1 MYNKGRWRLEKK
13 GVDFVKAKKLV
24 TVLTAVLA
32 INLVS
37 PVFAAAESLDSLNEQ
52 ESTITRQSNQI
63 SAEVQMALNDVND
76 KYDQVEKTKA
86 EIAENEA
93 ALEKAQKDIETT
105 QKNIAKRKEIMAQR
119 LKEIQVNGGAQRDW
133 SVLLDAKNL
142 QEFINRAYAMTL
154 LQNAQK
160 QKVADLNTEKEKLE
174 KLEATVQKTAT
185 SLKTNKVNL
194 ETEASELDGKI
205 ANLKQQLAENQS
217 TLQKIAQSKEVET
230 ARLAAEKAAKEKAAA
245 EKAAAEKAAKEA
257 QAAKQEEAEKSTN
270 STSNS
275 SSTSSESS
283 TSNSSQENSSENNSS
298 SSSSE
303 SNTDN
308 NTNNSGGNSNSS
320 GRTLTMEST
329 AYSYAEAGA
338 SYLTASGTDL
348 RENPQAVAVDPS
360 VIPLGTVVEVQGYG
374 VALAL
379 DTGGAIKGN
388 IIDVHFPTVAQCT
401 QWGRRQVQVTI
412 RG

>member
-1 MYNKGRWRLEKK
+1 M
-13 GVDFVKAKKLV
+13 KAKKLV
-24 TVLTAVLA
+24 TVLTAVVA

-93 ALEKAQKDIETT
+93 TLQKAQKDIEAT
-105 QKNIAKRKEIMAQR
+105 KANIAKRKEVMAQR
-119 LKEIQVNGGAQRDW
+119 LKEIQVNGGAERDW

-160 QKVADLNTEKEKLE
+160 QKVTDLNIEKEKLE
-174 KLEATVQKTAT
+174 KLEATVQKTTT
-185 SLKTNKVNL
+185 SLKENKVNL

-205 ANLKQQLAENQS
+205 ANLKQQLADNQS

-257 QAAKQEEAEKSTN
+257 QAAQKEAEAEKPTSSTN
-270 STSNS
+270 NSSSNS
-275 SSTSSESS
+275 SGANSESS
-283 TSNSSQENSSENNSS
+283 TNSSNKPNNNGSNSNSNN
-298 SSSSE
+298 SE
-303 SNTDN
+303 SNTNN
-308 NTNNSGGNSNSS
+308 NTNNNGGNSSS
-320 GRTLTMEST
+320 GGRTLIMEST

-401 QWGRRQVQVTI
+401 KWGRRQVQVII

>member
-1 MYNKGRWRLEKK
+1 M
-13 GVDFVKAKKLV
+13 KAKKLV
-24 TVLTAVLA
+24 TVLTAVVA

-93 ALEKAQKDIETT
+93 TLQKAQKDIEAT
-105 QKNIAKRKEIMAQR
+105 KANIAKRKEVMAQR
-119 LKEIQVNGGAQRDW
+119 LKEIQVNGGAERDW

-160 QKVADLNTEKEKLE
+160 QKVTDLNIEKEKLE
-174 KLEATVQKTAT
+174 KLEATVQKTTT
-185 SLKTNKVNL
+185 SLKENKVNL

-205 ANLKQQLAENQS
+205 ANLKQQLADNQS

-245 EKAAAEKAAKEA
+245 EKAAAKKAAKEA
-257 QAAKQEEAEKSTN
+257 EAAQKEAEAEKPTSSTN
-270 STSNS
+270 NSSSNS
-275 SSTSSESS
+275 SGANSESS
-283 TSNSSQENSSENNSS
+283 TNSSNKPNNNGSNSNSNN
-298 SSSSE
+298 SE
-303 SNTDN
+303 SNTNN
-308 NTNNSGGNSNSS
+308 NTNNNGGNSSS
-320 GRTLTMEST
+320 GGRTLIMEST

-360 VIPLGTVVEVQGYG
+360 VIPLGSVVEVQGYG

-401 QWGRRQVQVTI
+401 KWGRRQVQVTI

>member
-1 MYNKGRWRLEKK
+1 M
-13 GVDFVKAKKLV
+13 KAKKLV
-24 TVLTAVLA
+24 TVLTAVVA

-93 ALEKAQKDIETT
+93 TLQKAQKDIEAT
-105 QKNIAKRKEIMAQR
+105 KANIAKRKEVMAQR
-119 LKEIQVNGGAQRDW
+119 LKEIQVNGGAERDW

-160 QKVADLNTEKEKLE
+160 QKVADLNIEKEKLE
-174 KLEATVQKTAT
+174 KLEATVQKTTT
-185 SLKTNKVNL
+185 SLKENKVNL

-205 ANLKQQLAENQS
+205 ANLKQQLADNQS

-245 EKAAAEKAAKEA
+245 EKAAKEA
-257 QAAKQEEAEKSTN
+257 QAAQKEAEAEKPTSSTN
-270 STSNS
+270 NSSSNS
-275 SSTSSESS
+275 SGANSESS
-283 TSNSSQENSSENNSS
+283 TNSSNKPNNNGSNSNSNN
-298 SSSSE
+298 SE
-303 SNTDN
+303 SNTNN
-308 NTNNSGGNSNSS
+308 NTNNNGGNSSS
-320 GRTLTMEST
+320 GGRTLIMEST

-401 QWGRRQVQVTI
+401 KWGRRQVQVTI

>member
-1 MYNKGRWRLEKK
+1 M
-13 GVDFVKAKKLV
+13 KAKKLV
-24 TVLTAVLA
+24 TVLTAVVA

-93 ALEKAQKDIETT
+93 TLQKAQKDIEAT
-105 QKNIAKRKEIMAQR
+105 KANIAKRKEVMAQR
-119 LKEIQVNGGAQRDW
+119 LKEIQVNGGAERDW

-160 QKVADLNTEKEKLE
+160 QKVADLNIEKEKLE
-174 KLEATVQKTAT
+174 KLEATVQKTTT
-185 SLKTNKVNL
+185 SLKENKVNL

-205 ANLKQQLAENQS
+205 ANLKQQLADNQS

-257 QAAKQEEAEKSTN
+257 QAAQKEAEAEKPTSSTN
-270 STSNS
+270 NSSSNS
-275 SSTSSESS
+275 SGANSESS
-283 TSNSSQENSSENNSS
+283 TNSSNKPNNNGSNSNSNN
-298 SSSSE
+298 SE
-303 SNTDN
+303 SNTNN
-308 NTNNSGGNSNSS
+308 NTNNNGGNSSS
-320 GRTLTMEST
+320 GGRTLIMEST

-401 QWGRRQVQVTI
+401 KWGRRQVQVTI

>member
-1 MYNKGRWRLEKK
+1 M
-13 GVDFVKAKKLV
+13 
-24 TVLTAVLA
+24 TVLTAVVA

-93 ALEKAQKDIETT
+93 ALQKAQKDIEAT
-105 QKNIAKRKEIMAQR
+105 KANIAKRKEVMAQR
-119 LKEIQVNGGAQRDW
+119 LKEIQVNGGAERDW

-160 QKVADLNTEKEKLE
+160 QKVTDLNIEKEKLE
-174 KLEATVQKTAT
+174 KLEATVQKTTT
-185 SLKTNKVNL
+185 SLKENKVNL

-205 ANLKQQLAENQS
+205 ANLKQQLADNQS

-257 QAAKQEEAEKSTN
+257 EAAQKEAEAEKPTSSTN
-270 STSNS
+270 NSSSNS
-275 SSTSSESS
+275 SGANSESS
-283 TSNSSQENSSENNSS
+283 TNSSNKPNNNGSNSNSNN
-298 SSSSE
+298 SE
-303 SNTDN
+303 SNTNN
-308 NTNNSGGNSNSS
+308 NTNNNGGNSSS
-320 GRTLTMEST
+320 GGRTLIMEST

-401 QWGRRQVQVTI
+401 KWGRRQVQVTI

>member
-1 MYNKGRWRLEKK
+1 M
-13 GVDFVKAKKLV
+13 
-24 TVLTAVLA
+24 TVLTAVVA

-93 ALEKAQKDIETT
+93 TLQKAQKDIEAT
-105 QKNIAKRKEIMAQR
+105 KANIAKRKEVMAQR
-119 LKEIQVNGGAQRDW
+119 LKEIQVNGGAERDW

-160 QKVADLNTEKEKLE
+160 QKVADLNIEKEKLE
-174 KLEATVQKTAT
+174 KLEATVQKTTT
-185 SLKTNKVNL
+185 SLKENKVNL

-205 ANLKQQLAENQS
+205 ANLKQQLADNQS

-257 QAAKQEEAEKSTN
+257 QAAQKEAEAEKPTSSTN
-270 STSNS
+270 NSSSNS
-275 SSTSSESS
+275 SGANSESS
-283 TSNSSQENSSENNSS
+283 TNSSNKPNNNGSNSNSNN
-298 SSSSE
+298 SE
-303 SNTDN
+303 SNTNN
-308 NTNNSGGNSNSS
+308 NTNNNGGNSSS
-320 GRTLTMEST
+320 GGRTLIMEST

-401 QWGRRQVQVTI
+401 KWGRRQVQVTI

>member
-1 MYNKGRWRLEKK
+1 M
-13 GVDFVKAKKLV
+13 KAKKLV
-24 TVLTAVLA
+24 TVLTAVVA

-93 ALEKAQKDIETT
+93 TLQKAQKDIEAT
-105 QKNIAKRKEIMAQR
+105 KANIAKRKEVMAQR
-119 LKEIQVNGGAQRDW
+119 LKEIQVNGGAERDW

-160 QKVADLNTEKEKLE
+160 QKVADLNIEKEKLE
-174 KLEATVQKTAT
+174 KLEATVQKTTT
-185 SLKTNKVNL
+185 SLKENKVNL

-205 ANLKQQLAENQS
+205 ANLKQQLADNQS

-257 QAAKQEEAEKSTN
+257 QAAQKEAEAEKPTSSTN
-270 STSNS
+270 NSSSNS
-275 SSTSSESS
+275 SGANSESS
-283 TSNSSQENSSENNSS
+283 TNSSNKPNNNGSNSNS
-298 SSSSE
+298 
-303 SNTDN
+303 N
-308 NTNNSGGNSNSS
+308 NTNNNGGNSSS
-320 GRTLTMEST
+320 GGRTLIMEST

-401 QWGRRQVQVTI
+401 KWGRRQVQVTI

>member
-1 MYNKGRWRLEKK
+1 M
-13 GVDFVKAKKLV
+13 
-24 TVLTAVLA
+24 TVLTAVVA

-93 ALEKAQKDIETT
+93 TLQKAQKDIEAT
-105 QKNIAKRKEIMAQR
+105 KANIAKRKEVMAQR
-119 LKEIQVNGGAQRDW
+119 LKEIQVNGGAERDW

-160 QKVADLNTEKEKLE
+160 QKVTDLNIEKEKLE
-174 KLEATVQKTAT
+174 KLEATVQKTTT
-185 SLKTNKVNL
+185 SLKENKVNL

-205 ANLKQQLAENQS
+205 ANLKQQLADNQS

-245 EKAAAEKAAKEA
+245 EKAAAKKAAKEA
-257 QAAKQEEAEKSTN
+257 EAAQKEAEAEKPTSSTN
-270 STSNS
+270 NSSSNS
-275 SSTSSESS
+275 SGANSESS
-283 TSNSSQENSSENNSS
+283 TNSSNKPNNNGSNSNSNN
-298 SSSSE
+298 SE
-303 SNTDN
+303 SNTNN
-308 NTNNSGGNSNSS
+308 NTNNNGGNSSS
-320 GRTLTMEST
+320 GGRTLIMEST

-360 VIPLGTVVEVQGYG
+360 VIPLGSVVEVQGYG

-401 QWGRRQVQVTI
+401 KWGRRQVQVTI

>member
-1 MYNKGRWRLEKK
+1 M
-13 GVDFVKAKKLV
+13 KAKKLV
-24 TVLTAVLA
+24 TVLTAVVA

-93 ALEKAQKDIETT
+93 TLQKAQKDIEAT
-105 QKNIAKRKEIMAQR
+105 KVNIAKRKEVMAQR
-119 LKEIQVNGGAQRDW
+119 LKEIQVNGGAERDW

-160 QKVADLNTEKEKLE
+160 QKVADLNIEKEKLE
-174 KLEATVQKTAT
+174 KLEATVQKTTT
-185 SLKTNKVNL
+185 SLKENKVNL

-205 ANLKQQLAENQS
+205 ANLKQQLADNQS

-257 QAAKQEEAEKSTN
+257 EAAQKEAETEKPTSSTN
-270 STSNS
+270 NSSSNS
-275 SSTSSESS
+275 SGANSESS
-283 TSNSSQENSSENNSS
+283 TNSSNKPNNNGSNSNSNN
-298 SSSSE
+298 SE
-303 SNTDN
+303 SNTNN
-308 NTNNSGGNSNSS
+308 NTNNNGGNSSS
-320 GRTLTMEST
+320 GGRTLIMEST

-401 QWGRRQVQVTI
+401 KWGRRQVQVTI

>member
-93 ALEKAQKDIETT
+93 ALEKAQKDIEAT

-230 ARLAAEKAAKEKAAA
+230 ARLAAEKAAA
-245 EKAAAEKAAKEA
+245 EKVAAEKAAKEA

-270 STSNS
+270 SSSNS

-303 SNTDN
+303 SNADN
-308 NTNNSGGNSNSS
+308 NTNNSGDNSSSS

-401 QWGRRQVQVTI
+401 QWGRRQVQVII

>member
-1 MYNKGRWRLEKK
+1 M
-13 GVDFVKAKKLV
+13 KAKKLV
-24 TVLTAVLA
+24 TVLTAVVA

-93 ALEKAQKDIETT
+93 TLQKAQNDIEAT
-105 QKNIAKRKEIMAQR
+105 KANIAKRKEVMAQR
-119 LKEIQVNGGAQRDW
+119 LKEIQVNGGAERDW

-160 QKVADLNTEKEKLE
+160 QKVADLNIEKEKLE
-174 KLEATVQKTAT
+174 KLEATVQKTTT
-185 SLKTNKVNL
+185 SLKENKVNL

-205 ANLKQQLAENQS
+205 ANLKQQLADNQS

-245 EKAAAEKAAKEA
+245 EKAAAEKAAKEVEAA
-257 QAAKQEEAEKSTN
+257 QKEAEAEKPTSSTN
-270 STSNS
+270 NSSSNS
-275 SSTSSESS
+275 SGANSESS
-283 TSNSSQENSSENNSS
+283 TNSSNKPNNNGSNSNSNN
-298 SSSSE
+298 SE
-303 SNTDN
+303 SNTNN
-308 NTNNSGGNSNSS
+308 NTNNNGGNSSS
-320 GRTLTMEST
+320 GGRTLIMEST

-401 QWGRRQVQVTI
+401 KWGRRQVQVTI

>member
-1 MYNKGRWRLEKK
+1 MYNKWHWRLEKK

-24 TVLTAVLA
+24 TVLTAVVA

-37 PVFAAAESLDSLNEQ
+37 PVFAAAESMGSLNEQ
-52 ESTITRQSNQI
+52 ESAITRQSNQI
-63 SAEVQMALNDVND
+63 SAEVQLALNDVND

-86 EIAENEA
+86 KIAENEA
-93 ALEKAQKDIETT
+93 TLKKAQQDIATT
-105 QKNIAKRKEIMAQR
+105 QKSIEKRKEIMAER
-119 LKEIQVNGGAQRDW
+119 LKEIQVNGGAERDW
-133 SVLLDAKNL
+133 SVLLDADNL

-174 KLEATVQKTAT
+174 NLELTAQKTSASLKENKTSLEA
-185 SLKTNKVNL
+185 
-194 ETEASELDGKI
+194 EAGELDSKI
-205 ANLKQQLAENQS
+205 ANLKNQLAENQS
-217 TLQKIAQSKEVET
+217 TLQKIAQSKEVEQ
-230 ARLAAEKAAKEKAAA
+230 ARLTAQKAADEKAAA
-245 EKAAAEKAAKEA
+245 QKAAAEKAAKEA
-257 QAAKQEEAEKSTN
+257 EAAKQKEAAENTASSSTGNNTN
-270 STSNS
+270 SSSETNTNNTTNNS
-275 SSTSSESS
+275 SSTNNSNNDATNNNDNNNTGSS
-283 TSNSSQENSSENNSS
+283 TS
-298 SSSSE
+298 
-303 SNTDN
+303 
-308 NTNNSGGNSNSS
+308 G
-320 GRTLTMEST
+320 GRTMMMEST
-329 AYSYAEAGA
+329 AYSYAEPGA

-348 RENPQAVAVDPS
+348 RQNPQAVAVDPS

-401 QWGRRQVQVTI
+401 KWGRRQVQVTI

>member
-1 MYNKGRWRLEKK
+1 M
-13 GVDFVKAKKLV
+13 KAKKLV
-24 TVLTAVLA
+24 TVLTAVVA

-93 ALEKAQKDIETT
+93 TLQKAQNDIEAT
-105 QKNIAKRKEIMAQR
+105 KANIAKRKEVMAQR
-119 LKEIQVNGGAQRDW
+119 LKEIQVNGGAERDW

-160 QKVADLNTEKEKLE
+160 QKVADLNIEKEKLE
-174 KLEATVQKTAT
+174 KLEATVQKTTT
-185 SLKTNKVNL
+185 SLKENKVNL

-205 ANLKQQLAENQS
+205 ANLKQQLADNQS

-245 EKAAAEKAAKEA
+245 EKAAAEKAAKEVEAA
-257 QAAKQEEAEKSTN
+257 QKEAEAEKPTSSTN
-270 STSNS
+270 NSSSNS
-275 SSTSSESS
+275 SGANSESS
-283 TSNSSQENSSENNSS
+283 TNSSNKPNNNNGSNSNSNN
-298 SSSSE
+298 SE
-303 SNTDN
+303 SNTNN
-308 NTNNSGGNSNSS
+308 NTNNNGGNSSS
-320 GRTLTMEST
+320 GGRTLIMEST

-360 VIPLGTVVEVQGYG
+360 VIPLGSVVEVQGYG

-401 QWGRRQVQVTI
+401 KWGRRQVQVTI

>member
-1 MYNKGRWRLEKK
+1 M
-13 GVDFVKAKKLV
+13 
-24 TVLTAVLA
+24 TVLTAVVA

-93 ALEKAQKDIETT
+93 TLQKAQKDIEAT
-105 QKNIAKRKEIMAQR
+105 KANIAKRKEVMAQR
-119 LKEIQVNGGAQRDW
+119 LKEIQVNGGAERDW

-160 QKVADLNTEKEKLE
+160 QKVADLNIEKEKLE
-174 KLEATVQKTAT
+174 KLEATVQKTTT
-185 SLKTNKVNL
+185 SLKENKVNL

-205 ANLKQQLAENQS
+205 ANLKQQLADNQS

-257 QAAKQEEAEKSTN
+257 QAAQKEAEAEKPTSSTN
-270 STSNS
+270 NSSSNS
-275 SSTSSESS
+275 SGANSESS
-283 TSNSSQENSSENNSS
+283 TNSSNKPNNNGGNSS
-298 SSSSE
+298 S
-303 SNTDN
+303 
-308 NTNNSGGNSNSS
+308 G
-320 GRTLTMEST
+320 GRTLIMEST

-401 QWGRRQVQVTI
+401 KWGRRQVQVTI

>member
-1 MYNKGRWRLEKK
+1 M
-13 GVDFVKAKKLV
+13 KAKKLV
-24 TVLTAVLA
+24 TVLTAVVA

-93 ALEKAQKDIETT
+93 TLQKAQKDIEAT
-105 QKNIAKRKEIMAQR
+105 KANIAKRKEVMAQR
-119 LKEIQVNGGAQRDW
+119 LKEIQVNGGAERDW

-160 QKVADLNTEKEKLE
+160 QKVADLNIEKEKLE
-174 KLEATVQKTAT
+174 KLEATVQKTTT
-185 SLKTNKVNL
+185 SLKENKVNL

-205 ANLKQQLAENQS
+205 ANLKQQLADNQS

-257 QAAKQEEAEKSTN
+257 EAAQKEAEAEKPTSSTN
-270 STSNS
+270 NSSSNS
-275 SSTSSESS
+275 SGANSESS
-283 TSNSSQENSSENNSS
+283 TNSSNKPNNNGSNSNSNN
-298 SSSSE
+298 SE
-303 SNTDN
+303 SNTNN
-308 NTNNSGGNSNSS
+308 NTNNNGGNSSS
-320 GRTLTMEST
+320 GGRTLIMEST

-401 QWGRRQVQVTI
+401 KWGRRQVQVTI

>member
-1 MYNKGRWRLEKK
+1 M
-13 GVDFVKAKKLV
+13 KAKKLV
-24 TVLTAVLA
+24 TVLTAVVA

-93 ALEKAQKDIETT
+93 TLQKAQKDIEAT
-105 QKNIAKRKEIMAQR
+105 KANIAKRKEVMAQR
-119 LKEIQVNGGAQRDW
+119 LKEIQVNGGAERDW

-160 QKVADLNTEKEKLE
+160 QKVADLNIEKEKLE
-174 KLEATVQKTAT
+174 KLEATVQKTT
-185 SLKTNKVNL
+185 ISLKENKVNL

-205 ANLKQQLAENQS
+205 ANLKQQLADNQS

-257 QAAKQEEAEKSTN
+257 EAAQKEAEAEKPTSSTN
-270 STSNS
+270 NSSSNS
-275 SSTSSESS
+275 SGANSESS
-283 TSNSSQENSSENNSS
+283 TNSSNKPNNNGSNSNSNN
-298 SSSSE
+298 SE
-303 SNTDN
+303 SNTNN
-308 NTNNSGGNSNSS
+308 NTNNNGGNSSS
-320 GRTLTMEST
+320 GGRTLIMEST

-360 VIPLGTVVEVQGYG
+360 VIPLGSVVEVQGYG

-401 QWGRRQVQVTI
+401 KWGRRQVQVTI

>member
-1 MYNKGRWRLEKK
+1 
-13 GVDFVKAKKLV
+13 
-24 TVLTAVLA
+24 
-32 INLVS
+32 
-37 PVFAAAESLDSLNEQ
+37 
-52 ESTITRQSNQI
+52 
-63 SAEVQMALNDVND
+63 
-76 KYDQVEKTKA
+76 
-86 EIAENEA
+86 
-93 ALEKAQKDIETT
+93 
-105 QKNIAKRKEIMAQR
+105 
-119 LKEIQVNGGAQRDW
+119 
-133 SVLLDAKNL
+133 
-142 QEFINRAYAMTL
+142 MTL

-160 QKVADLNTEKEKLE
+160 QKVTDLNIEKEKLE
-174 KLEATVQKTAT
+174 KLEATVQKTTT
-185 SLKTNKVNL
+185 SLKENKVNL

-205 ANLKQQLAENQS
+205 ANLKQQLADNQS

-257 QAAKQEEAEKSTN
+257 QAAQKEAEAEKPTSSTN
-270 STSNS
+270 NSSSNS
-275 SSTSSESS
+275 SGANSESS
-283 TSNSSQENSSENNSS
+283 TNSSNKPNNNGSNSNSNN
-298 SSSSE
+298 SE
-303 SNTDN
+303 SNTNN
-308 NTNNSGGNSNSS
+308 NTNNNGGNSSS
-320 GRTLTMEST
+320 GGRTLIMEST

-401 QWGRRQVQVTI
+401 KWGRRQVQVII

>member
-1 MYNKGRWRLEKK
+1 M
-13 GVDFVKAKKLV
+13 KAKKLV
-24 TVLTAVLA
+24 TVLTAVVA

-93 ALEKAQKDIETT
+93 ALQKAQKDIEAT
-105 QKNIAKRKEIMAQR
+105 KANIAKRKEVMAQR
-119 LKEIQVNGGAQRDW
+119 LKEIQVNGGAERDW

-160 QKVADLNTEKEKLE
+160 QKVTDLNIEKEKLE
-174 KLEATVQKTAT
+174 KLEATVQKTTT
-185 SLKTNKVNL
+185 SLKENKVNL

-205 ANLKQQLAENQS
+205 ANLKQQLADNQS

-257 QAAKQEEAEKSTN
+257 EAAQKEAEAEKPTSSTN
-270 STSNS
+270 NSSSNS
-275 SSTSSESS
+275 SGANSESS
-283 TSNSSQENSSENNSS
+283 TNSSNKPNNNGSNSNSNN
-298 SSSSE
+298 SE
-303 SNTDN
+303 SNTNN
-308 NTNNSGGNSNSS
+308 NTNNNGGNSSS
-320 GRTLTMEST
+320 GGRTLIMEST

-401 QWGRRQVQVTI
+401 KWGRRQVQVTI

>member
-1 MYNKGRWRLEKK
+1 MYNKWHWRLEKK

-24 TVLTAVLA
+24 TVLTAVVA

-37 PVFAAAESLDSLNEQ
+37 PVFAAAESMDSLNEQ
-52 ESTITRQSNQI
+52 ESAITRQSNQI
-63 SAEVQMALNDVND
+63 SAEVQLALNDVND

-86 EIAENEA
+86 KIAENEA
-93 ALEKAQKDIETT
+93 TLKKAQQDIATT
-105 QKNIAKRKEIMAQR
+105 QKSIEKRKEIMAER
-119 LKEIQVNGGAQRDW
+119 LKEIQVNGGAERDW
-133 SVLLDAKNL
+133 SVLLDADNL

-174 KLEATVQKTAT
+174 NLELTAQKTSASLKENKTSLEA
-185 SLKTNKVNL
+185 
-194 ETEASELDGKI
+194 EAGELDSKI
-205 ANLKQQLAENQS
+205 ANLKNQLAENQS
-217 TLQKIAQSKEVET
+217 TLQKIAQSKEVEQ
-230 ARLAAEKAAKEKAAA
+230 ARLAAQKAAEEKAAAQKAAA
-245 EKAAAEKAAKEA
+245 EKAVKEA
-257 QAAKQEEAEKSTN
+257 EAAKQKEAAENTASSSTGNNTN
-270 STSNS
+270 SSSETNTNNS
-275 SSTSSESS
+275 SSTNNSNNDATNNNDNNNTGSS
-283 TSNSSQENSSENNSS
+283 TS
-298 SSSSE
+298 
-303 SNTDN
+303 
-308 NTNNSGGNSNSS
+308 G
-320 GRTLTMEST
+320 GRTMMMEST
-329 AYSYAEAGA
+329 AYSYAEPGA

-348 RENPQAVAVDPS
+348 RQNPQAVAVDPS

-401 QWGRRQVQVTI
+401 KWGRRQVQVTI

>member
-1 MYNKGRWRLEKK
+1 M
-13 GVDFVKAKKLV
+13 
-24 TVLTAVLA
+24 TVLTAVVA

-93 ALEKAQKDIETT
+93 TLQKAQKDIEAT
-105 QKNIAKRKEIMAQR
+105 KANIAKRKEVMAQR
-119 LKEIQVNGGAQRDW
+119 LKEIQVNGGAERDW

-160 QKVADLNTEKEKLE
+160 QKVTDLNIEKEKLE
-174 KLEATVQKTAT
+174 KLEATVQKTTT
-185 SLKTNKVNL
+185 SLKENKVNL

-205 ANLKQQLAENQS
+205 ANLKQQLADNQS

-230 ARLAAEKAAKEKAAA
+230 KRLAAEKAAKEKAAA
-245 EKAAAEKAAKEA
+245 EKAAAKKAAKEA
-257 QAAKQEEAEKSTN
+257 EAAQKEAEAEKPTSSTN
-270 STSNS
+270 NSSSNS
-275 SSTSSESS
+275 SGANSESS
-283 TSNSSQENSSENNSS
+283 TNSSNKPNNNGSNSNSNN
-298 SSSSE
+298 SE
-303 SNTDN
+303 SNTNN
-308 NTNNSGGNSNSS
+308 NTNNNGGNSSS
-320 GRTLTMEST
+320 GGRTLIMEST

-360 VIPLGTVVEVQGYG
+360 VIPLGSVVEVQGYG

-401 QWGRRQVQVTI
+401 KWGRRQVQVTI